1 MALSQP
7 RNETWQER
15 RVRPHTPI
23 KAKKI
28 LAILR
33 TPQAE
38 LARALGLAESTV
50 TMMLTRDIWPSRIV
64 PERLQQA
71 IEVFLRERGATEED
85 IEVAFEKDDGP
96 YQPRNSWQRSARPAR
111 TGAPIDDNIQL
122 PEKVMLSQQ
131 AKRHF
136 TLFRDP
142 FQDDVQSPED
152 VFLSEGHRYVR
163 EAMFMTA
170 KHGGFL
176 AVIGESGAGKSVMR
190 RDLIDRIRREEQP
203 IACIQPRIIDKERL
217 TAGAICDAL
226 ILDVSQERPYKSLEA
241 KARQIERLLTGSSR
255 AGYSHVLMIEEAHD
269 LAISTLK
276 YLKRFYEL
284 EDGFRKLLSIILI
297 GQPELKLKLD
307 EGRNREAREVI
318 RRCEIA
324 ELRPLGGDLEGY
336 LALKLKRQNK
346 RLEDIFE
353 KDAFDAIRSELTF
366 SLGAGDSVS
375 MNYPLVVN
383 NFVVRCLD
391 KAARIGAEKVD
402 GAIVRRVVKREA

>member
-1 MALSQP
+1 MALSHA
-7 RNETWQER
+7 RHETWQER

-28 LAILR
+28 LAEIR

-96 YQPRNSWQRSARPAR
+96 YQPRNSWQRPARPAR
-111 TGAPIDDNIQL
+111 TDAPIDDDIQL
-122 PEKVMLSQQ
+122 PENVMLSQQ

-142 FQDDVQSPED
+142 FQDDVQSPDD
-152 VFLSEGHRYVR
+152 VFLSEEHRYVR

-190 RDLIDRIRREEQP
+190 RDLIDRIRREDQP
-203 IACIQPRIIDKERL
+203 IVCIQPRIIDKERL
-217 TAGAICDAL
+217 TAGAICDAV

-241 KARQIERLLTGSSR
+241 KARQIERLLTGSGR
-255 AGYSHVLMIEEAHD
+255 AGNSHVLLIEEAHD
-269 LAISTLK
+269 LAVSTLK

-297 GQPELKLKLD
+297 GQPELKGKLD
-307 EGRNREAREVI
+307 ERQNWEAREVI

-324 ELRPLGGDLEGY
+324 ELRPLGCDLEGY
-336 LALKLKRQNK
+336 LSLKLKRLNK
-346 RLEDIFE
+346 RLEDVFE
-353 KDAFDAIRSELTF
+353 KDSFDAIRARLTHIR
-366 SLGAGDSVS
+366 GAKETIG
-375 MNYPLVVN
+375 MHYPLVVN
-383 NFVVRCLD
+383 NLVVKCLNL
-391 KAARIGAEKVD
+391 AADVGSAKVS
-402 GAIVRRVVKREA
+402 GEIVRGV